1 MGQSVWHRD
10 DLARIGQ
17 VLITTAPSPDYAA
30 GVAALCAAVG
40 ASVYLP
46 ERSEPAAVVV
56 IDGANGREMP
66 QMVLREVTR

>member
-40 ASVYLP
+40 APVYLP
-46 ERSEPAAVVV
+46 ERNIEIEITYAEPQA
-56 IDGANGREMP
+56 IER
-66 QMVLREVTR
+66 RS

>member
-10 DLARIGQ
+10 DIARIGQ

-40 ASVYLP
+40 APVKMP
-46 ERSEPAAVVV
+46 KRRREVEVV
-56 IDGANGREMP
+56 IVETQAIEHS
-66 QMVLREVTR
+66 

>member
-17 VLITTAPSPDYAA
+17 VLITTAPSLDYAA

-40 ASVYLP
+40 APVCLP
-46 ERSEPAAVVV
+46 ERRIEIEITYAEPQA
-56 IDGANGREMP
+56 IER
-66 QMVLREVTR
+66 RS